1 MHMLDSKASSDE
13 CVALGVTFVI
23 PLLLDLVR
31 SFVPGGT
38 KCTRVELV
46 WAVRSEAALAWFADA
61 LATAVKNAPEG
72 LSVSVSC
79 YVTDGKSTAA
89 ADEADDASVHK
100 QGTVE
105 RHTGRPDLPDV
116 VKTFCSESGTVA
128 IASASATY
136 SRGPTMRANAVLCSV
151 RPRLV

>member
-1 MHMLDSKASSDE
+1 M
-13 CVALGVTFVI
+13 ALGVTFVI

-61 LATAVKNAPEG
+61 LSAAVKDAPKG

-79 YVTDGKSTAA
+79 YVTDEKSTAA
-89 ADEADDASVHK
+89 TADEADDASVHK

-116 VKTFCSESGTVA
+116 VKTFCLESGTVA

-136 SRGPTMRANAVLCSV
+136 FRGPTMRANAVLCSV